1 VKNFHFT
8 ILSIV
13 LFIYTAI
20 GQESKLYDFPIRG
33 LCIATPVSG
42 NLDSFIVFIR
52 EELKPR
58 NINTL
63 ILRIDYR
70 YQFKSH
76 PELIDTLALSEA
88 EVKKIVLEAKKDGI
102 QLIPQIN
109 LLGHQSWANKPG
121 KLLSVY
127 KEFDETPWLQMPAL
141 YSWPNSD
148 SLYCKSYCPLHPEL
162 HKIIFDIID
171 EICDVFECK
180 AFHAGMDEVFIL
192 GDDKCPRCSGKSK
205 ADLFAGEVKTI
216 HDHLAQNGRK
226 LWIWGDRLIDG
237 RLTGV
242 GMWEGSFND
251 TYTAIDNIPKD
262 VIICDWHYDS
272 AEKTA
277 ITFANKGFKVVT
289 CPWRK
294 PDVAQTQVSDLL
306 QLRKTSKAKIKRN
319 YLGII
324 ETVWSPVSSFF
335 NGYYGKQD
343 LTIPVNYSQSDSVNT
358 AWNTFKTIFIK

>member
-1 VKNFHFT
+1 MYKKESDIEVISKTKEWINKVVIGCNFCPFAAREIKRDSISYRIIYTSDVNLILQTLGEELLRMDKEQTIETTFIILPENFDDFNDYLDLIELCQLLLEEEGKEGVYQIASFHQHYQFDGTTVNDAANYT

-20 GQESKLYDFPIRG
+20 VQESKLYDFPIRG

-171 EICDVFECK
+171 
-180 AFHAGMDEVFIL
+180 
-192 GDDKCPRCSGKSK
+192 
-205 ADLFAGEVKTI
+205 
-216 HDHLAQNGRK
+216 
-226 LWIWGDRLIDG
+226 
-237 RLTGV
+237 
-242 GMWEGSFND
+242 
-251 TYTAIDNIPKD
+251 
-262 VIICDWHYDS
+262 
-272 AEKTA
+272 
-277 ITFANKGFKVVT
+277 
-289 CPWRK
+289 
-294 PDVAQTQVSDLL
+294 
-306 QLRKTSKAKIKRN
+306 
-319 YLGII
+319 
-324 ETVWSPVSSFF
+324 
-335 NGYYGKQD
+335 
-343 LTIPVNYSQSDSVNT
+343 
-358 AWNTFKTIFIK
+358 